1 MNPHIKRMLRKIVSP
16 IRRLGLKN
24 RDFSIISN
32 NCWGGYI
39 YDCYGMKYL
48 TPTIGLYFSSSDY
61 IKFISNLKYYLTLD
75 LVEMK
80 ELQSKCKVNGK
91 LGDIVIHFLHYDN
104 FKEAKVKWEKRKKR
118 INFSNLIIKM
128 NDQNGCTLDD
138 FSRFKELEYENKLFF
153 TCNKSYIGD
162 FVVYFNNDNNG
173 AFLKDDIKSSKKYI
187 NIKKYLN
194 KINSR

>member
-1 MNPHIKRMLRKIVSP
+1 
-16 IRRLGLKN
+16 
-24 RDFSIISN
+24 
-32 NCWGGYI
+32 
-39 YDCYGMKYL
+39 MKYL

-162 FVVYFNNDNNG
+162 FVVYFNNDNDG

-194 KINSR
+194 KINRR